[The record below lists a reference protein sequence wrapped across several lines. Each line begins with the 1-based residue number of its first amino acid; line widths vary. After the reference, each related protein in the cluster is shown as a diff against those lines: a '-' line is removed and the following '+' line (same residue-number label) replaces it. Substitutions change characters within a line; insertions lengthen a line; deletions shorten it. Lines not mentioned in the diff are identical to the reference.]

1 MAVQPTLQVEH
12 GYFSTRDEAMR
23 DMIETG
29 YWPTT
34 YVSHASPELPLH
46 WHQADVMGYVVEG
59 ETYVLDER
67 GDRQPM
73 RKGDRLTLPAGALH
87 GEGEVTDQVIYLV
100 ALKVPEN
107 FADAF
112 RLYDPAAYPE
122 PRLLELDPSLF
133 R

>member
-1 MAVQPTLQVEH
+1 MALQPTLRIDH
-12 GYFSTRDEAMR
+12 GFFSTREEAMQ

-34 YVSHASPELPLH
+34 YVSDASPELPLH
-46 WHQADVMGYVVEG
+46 WHQADVMGYVVSG

-67 GDRQPM
+67 AERQPM
-73 RKGDRLTLPAGALH
+73 RAGDRLTLPAGALH
-87 GEGEVTDQVIYLV
+87 AEGEVTDQVIYLV

-112 RLYDPAAYPE
+112 QLYDPAAYPE
-122 PRLLELDPSLF
+122 PRHLELDPSLF